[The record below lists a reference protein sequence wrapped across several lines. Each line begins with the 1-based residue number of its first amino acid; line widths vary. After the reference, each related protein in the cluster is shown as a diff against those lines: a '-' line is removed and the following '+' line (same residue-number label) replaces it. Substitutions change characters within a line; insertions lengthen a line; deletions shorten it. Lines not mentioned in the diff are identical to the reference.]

1 MQELIGKQFT
11 LARSPFRITD
21 VRHVSG
27 AFMVY
32 AEPQDG
38 GTAKSV
44 ARRAFR
50 FADIEHLLTANKAS

>member
-32 AEPQDG
+32 AEPQGDNAPKAV
-38 GTAKSV
+38 T
-44 ARRAFR
+44 RRAFR
-50 FADIEHLLTANKAS
+50 FADIEHLLSANKTP